1 MNKFFDVEKIDK
13 ILSDS
18 AYPYTVIM
26 GARGYGKTYF
36 YELCMKRYLIKRLIA
51 ILKTINARKA

>member
-1 MNKFFDVEKIDK
+1 MNKFYDIEKIDK
-13 ILSDS
+13 FLSDS
-18 AYPYTVIM
+18 AYPYTIIM
-26 GARGYGKTYF
+26 GTRCCGRTYF